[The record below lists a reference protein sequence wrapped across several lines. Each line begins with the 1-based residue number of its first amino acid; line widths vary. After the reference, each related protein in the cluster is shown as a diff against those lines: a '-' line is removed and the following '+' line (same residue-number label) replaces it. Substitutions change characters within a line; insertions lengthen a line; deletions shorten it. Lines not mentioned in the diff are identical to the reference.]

1 MKSINNLW
9 NWFQDNNKTIQ
20 NLIHATPTNQKQIS
34 FWLSKQLGY
43 HSKELNVILVFP
55 KKKTKKNKL
64 IITANGNADYFNQAI
79 KLVDNAPI
87 VKDWKFTAFIDA
99 TSVIDKIINGLDNP
113 YIYQDITLKSSESKF
128 IALDNNEEKSK
139 LDLMVYLKNYTLHC
153 ENKTLQQAI
162 FIIILDLLGEKLL
175 NNINF
180 LQLAQIP
187 INYGGQIYLYDMQF
201 FIDEFNADSKY

>member
-1 MKSINNLW
+1 MKNGVVILLRNWVVILNWNQVLTLNW
-9 NWFQDNNKTIQ
+9 NWVVNITGIC
-20 NLIHATPTNQKQIS
+20 
-34 FWLSKQLGY
+34 
-43 HSKELNVILVFP
+43 
-55 KKKTKKNKL
+55 
-64 IITANGNADYFNQAI
+64 ITANGNADYFNQAI

-87 VKDWKFTAFIDA
+87 VKNWKFTAFIEP

-162 FIIILDLLGEKLL
+162 FIIIQDLLGEKLI

-180 LQLAQIP
+180 VQLAQIP
-187 INYGGQIYLYDMQF
+187 IIYGGQIYLYDMQF